1 VDLEIAGRIVR
12 LVGVQ
17 DSSTCPA
24 LDGAGLHAELCGEL
38 GVGEQALGAE
48 SVGVAGQVVAAA
60 CFEHDAGGQ
69 RLALAGA
76 VADRC

>member
-1 VDLEIAGRIVR
+1 M
-12 LVGVQ
+12 
-17 DSSTCPA
+17 
-24 LDGAGLHAELCGEL
+24 HAELCGEL
-38 GVGEQALGAE
+38 GVGEEALGAE